1 MINDFCTALFSG
13 VHKLTF
19 LVMMTATAASTPK
32 ARDDVTGHGHQ
43 TKQINVSVYVRC
55 YVSLKHYCYD
65 RCYMGLN
72 TTVMTDV
79 TWARTLLL

>member
-1 MINDFCTALFSG
+1 MIIDHFCTALFSG

-32 ARDDVTGHGHQ
+32 ARDDVTSHGHE

-55 YVSLKHYCYD
+55 YMSL
-65 RCYMGLN
+65 N
-72 TTVMTDV
+72 ITVMTGV
-79 TWARTLLL
+79 TWA